1 MTDNKFLIK
10 FCKNL
15 QNVVE
20 QLCKIFPKENDFAVL
35 DTAIAGL
42 IEFNKYDYL
51 AKEYHTYVYKY
62 HDIIDAED
70 EEALLKLD
78 IIDDIKDRVNEKEGS
93 LKIAHFKKLIQSGVS
108 AQTKKN
114 FFGHLKLL
122 NRIIEHI
129 KDIEKSVVFN

>member
-10 FCKNL
+10 FCRNL

-42 IEFNKYDYL
+42 IEFNKYNYL
-51 AKEYHTYVYKY
+51 AKEYYTYVYKY
-62 HDIIDAED
+62 HNIIDAED

-78 IIDDIKDRVNEKEGS
+78 IIDDLKDRVNEKEGS
-93 LKIAHFKKLIQSGVS
+93 LKIEHFKRLIQSGAS

-129 KDIEKSVVFN
+129 RDVEKSVVF

>member
-62 HDIIDAED
+62 RDIIDAED

-129 KDIEKSVVFN
+129 RDIEKSVVF

>member
-1 MTDNKFLIK
+1 MSDNKFLIK

-20 QLCKIFPKENDFAVL
+20 QLCKIFPTENDFAVL

-51 AKEYHTYVYKY
+51 AKEYFTYVYKY
-62 HDIIDAED
+62 HTIIDAED
-70 EEALLKLD
+70 EEALLNLD

-93 LKIAHFKKLIQSGVS
+93 LKIEHFKKLIQSGAS

-129 KDIEKSVVFN
+129 RDVEKSVVF